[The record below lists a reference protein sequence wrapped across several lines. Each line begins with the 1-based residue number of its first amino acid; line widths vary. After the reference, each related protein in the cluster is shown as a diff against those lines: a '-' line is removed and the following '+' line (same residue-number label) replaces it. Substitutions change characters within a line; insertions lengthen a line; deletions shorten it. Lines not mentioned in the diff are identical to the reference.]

1 MKTVILYATKTGT
14 TEKCANLLAAKLK
27 DVTVVNLRN
36 ATLDLNSF
44 DCIIVGGSIRI
55 GALNKYAKKFIE
67 KNKEILKDK
76 RAAYFFC
83 CGATEQL
90 DVMFSKN
97 ISKDLLESA
106 ICYDT
111 FGGEMDIN
119 KQKGFD
125 KFIVKMVTKNKDSKQ
140 PEILNDN
147 IEKFAKKII
156 IST

>member
-1 MKTVILYATKTGT
+1 
-14 TEKCANLLAAKLK
+14 
-27 DVTVVNLRN
+27 
-36 ATLDLNSF
+36 
-44 DCIIVGGSIRI
+44 
-55 GALNKYAKKFIE
+55 
-67 KNKEILKDK
+67 
-76 RAAYFFC
+76 
-83 CGATEQL
+83 
-90 DVMFSKN
+90 MFSKN

-140 PEILNDN
+140 PEILSDN